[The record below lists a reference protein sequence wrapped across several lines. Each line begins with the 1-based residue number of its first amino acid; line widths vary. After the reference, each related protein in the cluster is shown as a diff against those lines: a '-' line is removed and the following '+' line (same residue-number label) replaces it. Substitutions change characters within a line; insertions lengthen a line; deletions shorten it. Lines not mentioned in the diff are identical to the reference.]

1 MIGARATL
9 RASPM
14 LEPLLI
20 ANALVTGALVGL
32 IWTIQVVH
40 YPLFARVGAEGFA
53 AYEAEHARR
62 ITFVVGPL
70 MLAELVVA
78 AAIPFVVQGAGDRT
92 IAWIGLA
99 LVVAVWLVTAFASV
113 PCHRRLAAGFD
124 ELAHRRLVATNWLRT
139 IAWTARG
146 AIAGLL
152 LWGARASPP

>member
-1 MIGARATL
+1 MTD
-9 RASPM
+9 
-14 LEPLLI
+14 PLLI

-40 YPLFARVGAEGFA
+40 YPLFARVGPERFA

-78 AAIPFVVQGAGDRT
+78 AALPFVVEGSNDRLL
-92 IAWIGLA
+92 AWIGLA
-99 LVVAVWLVTAFASV
+99 LVVAVWIVTAFVSV
-113 PCHRRLAAGFD
+113 PCHRCLAAGFD
-124 ELAHRRLVATNWLRT
+124 ERAHRRLVATNWLRT
-139 IAWTARG
+139 LAWTARG

-152 LWGARASPP
+152 LWTAQASPL